1 MPTPAIGDI
10 AIISVS
16 SDTGAAAG
24 GNAVAKSF
32 SFVVLADNL
41 GGSVINYSD
50 NGWLAAGGFRQNSEG
65 FASVTLAAG
74 ITAGTVVTISGLTG
88 QVNPST
94 SGDSFSL
101 FTGGTIV
108 DSKTYTGTPNFLFAV
123 DFADNNATWAGDAT
137 STTTS
142 AVPTGLQ
149 AITGGGGTA
158 MAFGSDNASYTGIT
172 TGTKAD
178 LLAA

>member
-16 SDTGAAAG
+16 ADTGAAAG

-41 GGSVINYSD
+41 GGSVINYTD
-50 NGWLAAGGFRQNSEG
+50 NGWLAAGGFRQPSEG
-65 FASVTLAAG
+65 FASITLAAG

-94 SGDSFSL
+94 TGDSIAL
-101 FTGGTIV
+101 FTGGTIN
-108 DSKTYTGTPNFLFAV
+108 SATSYTGTPNFLFAV
-123 DFADNNATWAGDAT
+123 DFADNNTTWAADAT
-137 STTTS
+137 NTNTS